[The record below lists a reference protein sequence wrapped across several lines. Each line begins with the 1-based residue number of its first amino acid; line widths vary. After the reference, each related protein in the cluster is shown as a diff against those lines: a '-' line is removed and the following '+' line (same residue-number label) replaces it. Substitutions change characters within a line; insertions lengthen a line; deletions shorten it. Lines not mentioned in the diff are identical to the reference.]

1 MEDLRADEG
10 RRVVVLSG
18 AGLSKASGIPTFR
31 DAEGL
36 WEGHDVTTVA
46 TPEAWEATPDRVR
59 RFYDERRIACAPV
72 LPNDGHFALSRLQHA
87 LGVKRCT
94 LITQNIDGLLQKAS
108 AEHVIEM
115 HGSLFRLRC
124 SADVEHP
131 MVGVFGPQNPD
142 ATCRICGAPM
152 RPDVVWFGEIPYHM
166 DAIEKA
172 VRSCD
177 LFISVGTS
185 GVVYPAAGLVAL
197 AKACGAHTVEIN
209 PVRTGGP
216 FDAEYQEPAEVALPR
231 VVGGWLGED
240 VDEDAPS

>member
-1 MEDLRADEG
+1 M
-10 RRVVVLSG
+10 VVLSG

-31 DAEGL
+31 DADGL
-36 WEGHDVTTVA
+36 WEGHDILEVA
-46 TPEAWEATPDRVR
+46 TPEAWERDPALVR
-59 RFYDERRIACAPV
+59 SFYDGRRIACAPV
-72 LPNDGHFALSRLQHA
+72 LPNDGHFALARLQHA

-124 SADVEHP
+124 SAQAEHP
-131 MVGVFGPQNPD
+131 RVGVFGAQNPD
-142 ATCRICGAPM
+142 QCCRSCGAPM
-152 RPDVVWFGEIPYHM
+152 RPDVVWFGELPYQLE
-166 DAIEKA
+166 AIEEA

-197 AKACGAHTVEIN
+197 AKSCGAHTVEIN

-216 FDAEYQEPAEVALPR
+216 FDEEHQEPAEVALPR

-240 VDEDAPS
+240 PDEG